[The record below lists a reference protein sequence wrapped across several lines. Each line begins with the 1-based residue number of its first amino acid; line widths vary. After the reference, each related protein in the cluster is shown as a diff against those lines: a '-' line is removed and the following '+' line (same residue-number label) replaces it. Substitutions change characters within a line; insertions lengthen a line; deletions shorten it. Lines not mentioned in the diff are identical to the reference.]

1 MANILVIKHGAFG
14 DFVQALGAMRAIRL
28 HHRNDK
34 ITLLTTKPFV
44 ELAGKSGYF
53 NSVVVDPRPRWY
65 DFPRIY
71 MLKRFFNAGKFARV
85 YDLQNS
91 ERTGL
96 YMALFKKNPEW
107 NGIAFGASHR
117 IADDAARKKMHVFE
131 ALKAQLAIAGIVN
144 IKHDDLLWATDDHF
158 PQLPRPF
165 VLIAAG
171 SSPQHPKKRWPVE
184 RYVALCQ
191 FLAEKGVTPV
201 LLGTKDEADVNAKI
215 AGECPKAINL
225 TGKTSLFDIAGMS
238 RWAKAAVGNDT
249 GPIQMTGPT
258 GCKTIAL
265 YPGFSNPAR
274 HGPLGAHVTTIQRE
288 AMGDISLDEVKAAL
302 LPLLELPA
310 ALLEAPAA

>member
-131 ALKAQLAIAGIVN
+131 ALKAQL
-144 IKHDDLLWATDDHF
+144 
-158 PQLPRPF
+158 
-165 VLIAAG
+165 
-171 SSPQHPKKRWPVE
+171 
-184 RYVALCQ
+184 
-191 FLAEKGVTPV
+191 
-201 LLGTKDEADVNAKI
+201 LGTKDEADVNAKI